1 MKILFFVSNI
11 GSYLHAEQI
20 IKIILDKNKKNNCIL
35 LLSGSCINRKPVRR
49 NLKVLTKEKFSQYE
63 IEEIISRNNFD
74 NVFIGLT
81 SFSETQ
87 ENYLCELCKRK
98 SIPTWTLQDYP
109 QYYGSFTKKTYPN
122 FFLVLDEDSLED
134 IKTELPYANVLKILS
149 PKNTLFNL
157 SNKLEKKIV
166 LKESL
171 RNDSK
176 ITLASQPFL
185 PGVKFNIF
193 NFLKLLDQ
201 TNLQCE
207 VCLHPEQFNN
217 SDIIKDL
224 SKFKCVNKTNNN
236 YDDNIASF
244 YTAKYLVTSFSTIAI
259 DLDRG
264 MGKLNTRCEKIYY
277 LFEGDL
283 IKKTFQNIGSSL
295 SYPYKTNNIKSYL
308 YEDIKSMINNLCI
321 NSEKESFGGKIVYS
335 YFSEEKLNKDKHIL
349 KEQLN
354 SFFKEIYSYLI

>member
-1 MKILFFVSNI
+1 MKILFFISNI

-35 LLSGSCINRKPVRR
+35 LLSGSCVGIKLNLR
-49 NLKVLTKEKFSQYE
+49 NLKVLKKEKFSQYE
-63 IEEIISRNNFD
+63 LEEIMSKNNFD

-81 SFSETQ
+81 SYSETQ
-87 ENYLCELCKRK
+87 ENFLCELCKKR

-109 QYYGSFTKKTYPN
+109 QYYGSFSKQIYPN
-122 FFLVLDEDSLED
+122 FFLVLDEDSFND
-134 IKTELPYANVLKILS
+134 IKTKLPSANVLKILS

-157 SNKLEKKIV
+157 SNKLEKKII

-171 RNDSK
+171 RNDCR

-201 TNLQCE
+201 TNLKCE

-224 SKFKCVNKTNNN
+224 NKFKCVNKINNT

-264 MGKLNTRCEKIYY
+264 LGKLNTRCEKIYY

-295 SYPYKTNNIKSYL
+295 SYPYKTNIIKSYL
-308 YEDIKSMINNLCI
+308 YEDIKSMVNNLSI
-321 NSEKESFGGKIVYS
+321 NYEKESVENKIVYS
-335 YFSEEKLNKDKHIL
+335 YFSEEKLNKDKKIL

-354 SFFKEIYSYLI
+354 SFFKKIYS